1 MSEELLGINDLHVSF
16 STRRGMVEAVRGV
29 TLSVG
34 KGEMLGLVGES
45 GSGKSVTGFAT
56 TRLLDAAG
64 RVTGGKILFRGR
76 DVTKLR
82 GDDLRQ
88 LQGAAMSM
96 IFQNPRAAL
105 NPIRAIGLQIADAI
119 LTHKKISKDAARAE
133 ALELLRAVQIRDPET
148 RMNAYPH
155 ELSGGMCQRVMIAI
169 AISCNPALLIADEP
183 TTGLDVTTQKVVMD
197 LLADIAAAR
206 GMATILITHDLGLA
220 ARYCRRIAVMERGR
234 IVEEASP
241 KKLFSAPQHA
251 YTRRLVAASP
261 TATSRIE
268 DLVTEEERER
278 HVTIVSKPRQELP
291 HGTPPLLEVRKLAKR
306 FDQGSA
312 AVADFSM
319 TMAGGESVGL
329 VGESGS
335 GKSTTSRMI
344 CRLIDPSEG
353 DIVFDGQS
361 IGHVASRDFHRSPL
375 RKDIQMVF
383 QDPNE
388 SLNPRFTAFD
398 CIAHPLMRLDG
409 MRAGDALRKRVE
421 ECAERVGL
429 PLDLLPRFPHQ
440 LSGGQK
446 ARVGIARAI
455 ACRPRL
461 LVLDEPTAALD
472 VSVQAVVL
480 QLLDRLRRENDIAL
494 LFVSHDLNVVRMLCD
509 RDDDEVRE
517 VAVSMLTELG
527 YRVVKAR
534 DAASALVVVDSGIP
548 IDLIFTDVMMPGSLR
563 SPDFARKAKER
574 LPNVAVLFTS
584 GYTQN
589 AIVHGGRLDP
599 GVELLAKPYTR
610 EALARKIRHL
620 LANQAQRRVA
630 QGSQHS
636 ANEKSFKDATVLL
649 VEDDDLIR
657 LTTTEMLNDLGC
669 NVKEASTAQEALK
682 ILDEHPVDIL
692 LTDVGLPG
700 VSGLELARN
709 VYARR
714 PDLCLVLATGDSG
727 LKSEAAR
734 LGAILVVKP
743 YTPKSLR
750 QGLEQAMNKR
760 R

>member
-1 MSEELLGINDLHVSF
+1 MLRIDDLHVAF
-16 STRRGMVEAVRGV
+16 STRRGTVEAVRGV
-29 TLSVG
+29 TLKVEA
-34 KGEMLGLVGES
+34 GEMLGLVGES

-56 TRLLDAAG
+56 TRLLDSAG
-64 RVTGGKILFRGR
+64 RVTAGKIVFRGQ

-119 LTHKKISKDAARAE
+119 LTHKRISKDAARAE
-133 ALELLRAVQIRDPET
+133 ALELLRAVQIREPEA

-197 LLADIAAAR
+197 LLAEIAAAR

-241 KKLFSAPQHA
+241 RTLFGAPQHA

-268 DLVTEEERER
+268 DLVTEEEREGYAAA
-278 HVTIVSKPRQELP
+278 VSRPRQELA

-306 FDQGSA
+306 FDEGAA

-353 DIVFDGQS
+353 EIVFDGQS
-361 IGHVASRDFHRSPL
+361 IGHVASRDFHRSRF

-409 MRAGDALRKRVE
+409 MRGGDALRKRVE
-421 ECAERVGL
+421 DCADRVGL

-509 RDDDEVRE
+509 RTIVLRNGGIVEQGESR
-517 VAVSMLTELG
+517 
-527 YRVVKAR
+527 
-534 DAASALVVVDSGIP
+534 ALFDNP
-548 IDLIFTDVMMPGSLR
+548 TTD
-563 SPDFARKAKER
+563 
-574 LPNVAVLFTS
+574 
-584 GYTQN
+584 
-589 AIVHGGRLDP
+589 
-599 GVELLAKPYTR
+599 YTR
-610 EALARKIRHL
+610 K
-620 LANQAQRRVA
+620 
-630 QGSQHS
+630 
-636 ANEKSFKDATVLL
+636 L
-649 VEDDDLIR
+649 VEAIPHIE
-657 LTTTEMLNDLGC
+657 TG
-669 NVKEASTAQEALK
+669 
-682 ILDEHPVDIL
+682 P
-692 LTDVGLPG
+692 
-700 VSGLELARN
+700 
-709 VYARR
+709 
-714 PDLCLVLATGDSG
+714 VLA
-727 LKSEAAR
+727 AA
-734 LGAILVVKP
+734 L
-743 YTPKSLR
+743 
-750 QGLEQAMNKR
+750 
-760 R
+760 